1 MKYLSLNLPGAYK
14 VDPVAGMPTGG
25 VGALESIISK
35 GITILFI
42 VAIIL
47 TLYFLIWGGIQWIT
61 SAGDKTKIE
70 AARKRL
76 IYAVI
81 GLVVV
86 LLAFMIV
93 NIVGALFGVD
103 FFE

>member
-1 MKYLSLNLPGAYK
+1 MKYLSLNLPGTYK

-47 TLYFLIWGGIQWIT
+47 TLFFLIWGGISWIT

-70 AARKRL
+70 GARKRL
-76 IYAVI
+76 TYAVI

-86 LLAFMIV
+86 LLAFMII
-93 NIVGALFGVD
+93 NIVGSLFGVD
-103 FFE
+103 FF